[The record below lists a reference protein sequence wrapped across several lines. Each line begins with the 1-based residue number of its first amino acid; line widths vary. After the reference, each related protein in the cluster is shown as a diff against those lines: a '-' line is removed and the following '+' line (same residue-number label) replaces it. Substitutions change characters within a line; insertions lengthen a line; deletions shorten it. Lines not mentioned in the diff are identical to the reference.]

1 MQDVS
6 DMHVASVNAGARLDR
21 LPICSFHWRILA
33 LIGAGMFL
41 DAFDIYLAGGVLG
54 AVLKQGWSTLE
65 LNAAFVS
72 ATFVGMTLGAWSA
85 GILGDRFGRR
95 FSYQVNLAIFG
106 LASLAAAVAPTMTA
120 LIGARFFIGIG
131 LGAEIVVG
139 Y

>member
-1 MQDVS
+1 MTRSADIGI
-6 DMHVASVNAGARLDR
+6 NAGARLDR

-54 AVLKQGWSTLE
+54 VVLKEGWSTLE

-72 ATFVGMTLGAWSA
+72 ATFVGMTIGAWFS

-95 FSYQVNLAIFG
+95 FSYQLNLAIFG
-106 LASLAAAVAPTMTA
+106 LASIAAAFAPSMIVLIA
-120 LIGARFFIGIG
+120 LRFIIGIG
-131 LGAEIVVG
+131 LG
-139 Y
+139 